1 MKTYLS
7 AKIHRAHVTESD
19 LNYIGSLTIDCALM
33 ELAGIEP
40 YEKVLVSNFT
50 NGARFETYAIA
61 GPRGSGTISLNG
73 GSARQGL
80 VGDILTIFTFA
91 TLEQWEPPTVV
102 FVDEHNRATDVLRD
116 EGYGKQLPISEETE

>member
-7 AKIHRAHVTESD
+7 AMIHRAHVTESD

-33 ELAGIEP
+33 KLAGIEP

-50 NGARFETYAIA
+50 NGPRFETYAIVGLHGNGA
-61 GPRGSGTISLNG
+61 IRLNS

-80 VGDILTIFTFA
+80 FSDTLTIYTFA
-91 TLEQWEPPTVV
+91 TLDHWEPPTVV

-116 EGYGKQLPISEETE
+116 EGYGK

>member
-1 MKTYLS
+1 M
-7 AKIHRAHVTESD
+7 TESD

-61 GPRGSGTISLNG
+61 GPRGGGTISLNG

-80 VGDILTIFTFA
+80 VGDIITIFTFA
-91 TLEQWEPPTVV
+91 TLDHFEPPTVV
-102 FVDEHNRATDVLRD
+102 FVDERNRATDVVRD
-116 EGYGKQLPISEETE
+116 EGYGKELPIGEETE